1 MLMHFSLTSPQ
12 HRLRASA
19 TTVLVTA
26 IPRKWLTYE
35 ALDGLYDVFP
45 GGIRN
50 IWINRNFD
58 ELNNKVQL
66 RDSLASKLEA
76 AETSLIRNAKK
87 KHLENLKKEAK
98 ASRKSQSK
106 KEKKRLAAE
115 SDAVALQMANQ
126 PGLSS
131 GNPHQAHTVC
141 EVPFREHVFTIP
153 GNFFF
158 LKSPTIYHAL
168 SAKYNS

>member
-1 MLMHFSLTSPQ
+1 MTSPQ

-58 ELNNKVQL
+58 ELNDKVQL
-66 RDSLASKLEA
+66 RDSLAGKLES

-87 KHLENLKKEAK
+87 KHNEQLKKEAK

-106 KEKKRLAAE
+106 KDKKRLDDETDAAG
-115 SDAVALQMANQ
+115 LQMANQ

-131 GNPHQAHTVC
+131 GNPHQPHTVC
-141 EVPFREHVFTIP
+141 DPFDE
-153 GNFFF
+153 
-158 LKSPTIYHAL
+158 
-168 SAKYNS
+168 

>member
-1 MLMHFSLTSPQ
+1 MTSPQ

-58 ELNNKVQL
+58 ELNDKVQL
-66 RDSLASKLEA
+66 RDSLAKKLES

-87 KHLENLKKEAK
+87 IHNEWLEKEAK
-98 ASRKSQSK
+98 ASKKSHSK
-106 KEKKRLAAE
+106 KDKKRLDDETDAAG
-115 SDAVALQMANQ
+115 VQMANQ

-131 GNPHQAHTVC
+131 GNPHQAHTVSNPVI
-141 EVPFREHVFTIP
+141 EGQLEIKVTKFLAIP
-153 GNFFF
+153 NWNIAKG
-158 LKSPTIYHAL
+158 LKANILMS
-168 SAKYNS
+168 

>member
-1 MLMHFSLTSPQ
+1 VLFELLNFSSLTSPQ

-19 TTVLVTA
+19 TTVLVTS

-58 ELNNKVQL
+58 ELNDKVQL
-66 RDSLASKLEA
+66 RDSLAGKLEA

-87 KHLENLKKEAK
+87 KHIDKLKKAAK
-98 ASRKSQSK
+98 KSHKSQSK
-106 KEKKRLAAE
+106 EERKRLEAE
-115 SDAVALQMANQ
+115 SDAAALKMAGQ

-131 GNPHQAHTVC
+131 GNPHQAHTVGQIHWRAKFYVC
-141 EVPFREHVFTIP
+141 WQVWLKLAPDISTMAL
-153 GNFFF
+153 NF
-158 LKSPTIYHAL
+158 
-168 SAKYNS
+168 

>member
-1 MLMHFSLTSPQ
+1 MTSPQ

-26 IPRKWLTYE
+26 IPRKWLTHE

-58 ELNNKVQL
+58 ELNDKVQL

-76 AETSLIRNAKK
+76 AETSLIRKAKK
-87 KHLENLKKEAK
+87 KHMEQLNKDAK
-98 ASRKSQSK
+98 ASHKSKSK
-106 KEKKRLAAE
+106 KEKKRLDAE
-115 SDAVALQMANQ
+115 ADDAALQMAGQ

-141 EVPFREHVFTIP
+141 EFDSRTWMDDN
-153 GNFFF
+153 G
-158 LKSPTIYHAL
+158 
-168 SAKYNS
+168 

>member
-1 MLMHFSLTSPQ
+1 MSLSLTSPQ

-58 ELNNKVQL
+58 ELNDKVQL

-76 AETSLIRNAKK
+76 AETSLIRDAKT
-87 KHLENLKKEAK
+87 KHLETLKKEAK

-115 SDAVALQMANQ
+115 SDAVALQMADQ

-141 EVPFREHVFTIP
+141 EVPLESMRSRILAI
-153 GNFFF
+153 F
-158 LKSPTIYHAL
+158 L
-168 SAKYNS
+168 